1 MANATPRDTRAGFD
15 VYRSAGGDVR
25 LEDLN
30 AALYEAGYGPVSN
43 RTFAHYRHLLNAGYD
58 RYISINR
65 FDVARAAAPFESQ
78 SASPRYSFQDVDLGV
93 SVIFAKGSRLHETY
107 GRAVEMGEVGAI
119 LRFTEPEVIDGL
131 RLLKPQPGDMVTVRY
146 LEPGRTVG
154 GRVVEADTKASPATV
169 EIEYTRLVSISA
181 LGEGTALPTTEAGFR
196 LLLNPDAAEEVQTLD
211 MVSRRIYHF
220 FELIEGLRALS
231 NEAGSLQAAAVY
243 AEPSV
248 LRRLTVASD
257 PEVILQL
264 AEQVIRLIPYAA
276 AAGLMKAASLFVEK
290 RKEWY
295 EGTGQKTANALTDLE
310 VQLKQLE
317 VDRSTEEVAF
327 IREVQERVRA
337 TFPTSTVSNDEI
349 ARMVTQQIIKPLQ
362 ALGQSGVTGLSSDEH
377 DGPGDQDPGDP
388 QQ

>member
-15 VYRSAGGDVR
+15 IYRSAGGDIS

-43 RTFAHYRHLLNAGYD
+43 RTFAHYRHLLNAGYG

-65 FDVARAAAPFESQ
+65 FDVARAAEPFESQ
-78 SASPRYSFQDVDLGV
+78 SASPRYSYQDVDLGV

-107 GRAVEMGEVGAI
+107 GRAVEVGEVGAI
-119 LRFTEPEVIDGL
+119 LSFAEPEVVDGL

-181 LGEGTALPTTEAGFR
+181 LGEGTALPTIEADFS
-196 LLLNPDAAEEVQTLD
+196 LLLNPDVAEEVQTLD
-211 MVSRRIYHF
+211 LVSRRLYYF

-231 NEAGSLQAAAVY
+231 NEAGGRQASAVY
-243 AEPSV
+243 AEPSA

-257 PEVILQL
+257 PELVLQL
-264 AEQVIRLIPYAA
+264 AEQIIRLVPYAA
-276 AAGLMKAASLFVEK
+276 AAGLMRAASLFVEK
-290 RKEWY
+290 RKQWY
-295 EGTGQKTANALTDLE
+295 EGTGQKTANALSDLE

-317 VDRSTEEVAF
+317 VDRATEEVAF
-327 IREVQERVRA
+327 IREVQERVRV
-337 TFPTSTVSNDEI
+337 TFPTSTVSNEDI

-362 ALGQSGVTGLSSDEH
+362 ALGRSGVTGISSTEHEDYDDE
-377 DGPGDQDPGDP
+377 DPSDP
-388 QQ
+388 QP